1 MFGQWLRR
9 ASVSEQVE
17 GAEQIHAALRRELPE
32 MDEESLLVTTAIVGL
47 LGAVAYADGDYSQVE
62 QQRVQEELSRIE
74 GLSRPGVEAVCE
86 ALKRHIVEVSTVQ
99 LPHYSRVLRELADPE
114 LRLQVLEMLLALAAA
129 DQSIT
134 SPETNVM
141 RQIATALGLTQR
153 DYNTAQQKYREH
165 LSVLKPE
172 G

>member
-17 GAEQIHAALRRELPE
+17 GAEQIHATLRRELSE
-32 MDEESLLVTTAIVGL
+32 MDEESVLVVTAIVGL
-47 LGAVAYADGDYSQVE
+47 LGAVAYADSDYSQAE
-62 QQRVQEELSRIE
+62 QQRVQQELSRIE
-74 GLSRPGVEAVCE
+74 GLSCHGVEAVCD

-99 LPHYSRVLRELADPE
+99 LPRYSRTLRDLADPE

-134 SPETNVM
+134 SPETNVI
-141 RQIATALGLTQR
+141 RQIATALGLTQH
-153 DYNTAQQKYREH
+153 DYNAAQQKYREH
-165 LSVLKPE
+165 LAVLRAKA
-172 G
+172 